1 MLQAVINLLYFCG
14 MSSFVKDTLLQRYFS
29 QVPTRLDCS
38 FKLQVLRHSN
48 FTHAN
53 QSTEVWKDQ
62 GCVALE
68 YESDVFV
75 AQL

>member
-1 MLQAVINLLYFCG
+1 

-29 QVPTRLDCS
+29 QVLTRLDCS
-38 FKLQVLRHSN
+38 FKLQVLRHST
-48 FTHAN
+48 FTRAN
-53 QSTEVWKDQ
+53 QSTEVWKYQ

-68 YESDVFV
+68 YESDGFA